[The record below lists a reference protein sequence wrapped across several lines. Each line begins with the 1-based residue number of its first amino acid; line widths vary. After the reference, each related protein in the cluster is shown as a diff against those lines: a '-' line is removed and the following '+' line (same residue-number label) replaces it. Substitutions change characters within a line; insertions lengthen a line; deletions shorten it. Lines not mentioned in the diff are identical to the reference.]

1 VDFDE
6 ARWSQA
12 VKEPDWYLQF
22 NNFIT
27 DAKQRLKPESKEL
40 NQLNKTV
47 RHFFEAALQEGKVSL
62 AKQGPDLDVQRQP
75 VDTIV
80 IHHTSAQP
88 GYRLSYLNAVHLLN
102 IYVPYYA
109 NPTVRGEEDLK
120 GQPMWSGHFRAGK
133 QVFWGYHWFMGM
145 DGKPIRL
152 LEDEQIGWHA
162 GDWKINRRS
171 IGICLDNDY
180 ERQDPDDELLKKL
193 AGLIR
198 QNYPSI
204 KPGNI
209 IGHQE
214 SNLNTT
220 CPGGNFIGGW
230 KDKLV
235 KYVEASR

>member
-1 VDFDE
+1 MDFDE
-6 ARWSQA
+6 ARWSQLI
-12 VKEPDWYLQF
+12 KEPDWYLQF
-22 NNFIT
+22 NDFIT
-27 DAKQRLKPESKEL
+27 DAKQKLKPESEEL

-47 RHFFEAALQEGKVSL
+47 RHFFEAALQEEKVSL
-62 AKQGPDLDVQRQP
+62 AKQGPDLDKQRQP

-80 IHHTSAQP
+80 IHHTSARP
-88 GYRLSYLNAVHLLN
+88 GYRLTYLNAVHLLN

-109 NPTVRGEEDLK
+109 NPTVRGEKDLK
-120 GQPMWSGHFRAGK
+120 GQPMWSGHFYGGK
-133 QVFWGYHWFMGM
+133 QVFWGYHWFMGR
-145 DGKPIRL
+145 DGKPVRL
-152 LEDEQIGWHA
+152 LEDQQIGWHA

-180 ERQDPDDELLKKL
+180 EQQDPDDAVLKKL

-204 KPGNI
+204 KSSNV
-209 IGHQE
+209 IGHRE

-230 KDKLV
+230 KDKLLS
-235 KYVEASR
+235 YVEESR